1 MKLKMKSISN
11 WAKVIECV
19 VIFVILVLKVLGL
32 TQIEMS
38 EVAFSAGAIAV
49 AFGTIDFSVIQ
60 GNKLKAQGENK

>member
-1 MKLKMKSISN
+1 MKTISN

>member
-60 GNKLKAQGENK
+60 GNKLKSQGENK

>member
-1 MKLKMKSISN
+1 MKLKMKTISN